1 MTDFKPEQTSTT
13 LLASGKSSRLL
24 EMRKK
29 STQAQSA
36 DSTTATGFDL
46 TATQSARKGIN
57 PQLLLAQQLIDQR
70 LAEILAY
77 FPAGRQR
84 SLFKI
89 RYGVDPDNL
98 KQQPI
103 QQIFNVLKIS
113 HPLFSNPR
121 GDTKNILELNYNGQ
135 QA

>member
-1 MTDFKPEQTSTT
+1 MS

-29 STQAQSA
+29 SRQASA
-36 DSTTATGFDL
+36 DNLIAENGIARQASK
-46 TATQSARKGIN
+46 SARNDAN
-57 PQLLLAQQLIDQR
+57 PQLLLAQQLIDRR
-70 LAEILAY
+70 LAEILAG

-89 RYGVDPDNL
+89 RYGIDPENL

-103 QQIFNVLKIS
+103 HHIARLLNIS
-113 HPLFSNPR
+113 HPLFTNPR
-121 GDTKNILELNYNGQ
+121 GDMKNVMKLTYNGQ

>member
-1 MTDFKPEQTSTT
+1 MS

-29 STQAQSA
+29 SRQASA
-36 DSTTATGFDL
+36 DNLIAENGIARPASK
-46 TATQSARKGIN
+46 SARNDAN

-70 LAEILAY
+70 LAEILAG

-89 RYGVDPDNL
+89 RYGIDPENL

-103 QQIFNVLKIS
+103 QYIVKLLNIS
-113 HPLFSNPR
+113 HPLFTSPR
-121 GDTKNILELNYNGQ
+121 GDMKKVLELTYNGQ